1 LIGFQLPPPSA
12 HSFLSLYRVIGFE
25 LPCKFADVK
34 ICGIDA
40 RRMHARNGVRCMRKL
55 AVVRLGI
62 ILSLLLSLYP
72 SLTALAQTPSLGAP
86 PATPKHPV
94 TDQYFGVTV
103 TDDYRWLENW
113 DDPAV
118 KQWSAAQ
125 NAYARSY
132 LDSLPDRPAIK
143 ERLHQLAG
151 SGSVAY
157 FSLQFRG
164 GILFARKSQP
174 PKQQPLL
181 VALDSNADPASERI
195 VFDPNAASAKGSVAV
210 DFYVPSLDGKLVAV
224 ALSENGSED
233 SSAHVFEV
241 ATGRELADRVPRVNF
256 ATAGG
261 SIDWKA
267 DGSGFYYTRYPQGK
281 ERPTEDADFWQQV
294 YFHKLGT
301 DPHDDTY
308 VLGKDFPRIAEIHL
322 RMSDDGQWLV
332 ASVSNGDGGQFAH
345 YLMNAA
351 GHWTQVTHFEDEI
364 VSAKVGPD
372 DSLYLL
378 SHRDAP
384 RGKILR
390 LPLLRFSMEKN
401 ERMRI
406 NLSEAKVTIPQSSG
420 AGADENARASIE
432 SFVPAPERL
441 YVVDIVGGPSH
452 VRVFDLQGH
461 ALAEP
466 SLPPISSV
474 DDVVSIGDGNV
485 LFLVGNYLQPSAW
498 YRFDAASGKS
508 IRTALSQVAPYN
520 FDDAE
525 VVREFAVSKD
535 GTRVPLNII
544 RRKGTKLDGSN
555 PTLLYGYGGYGI
567 NETPSFAGSM
577 ARVWLD
583 QGGVYVVANLRGGGE
598 YGQDWHKAGNLT
610 HKQNVFDDFIACAEY
625 LIDHK
630 YTSPAHLAILG
641 GSNGGLLM
649 GAALTERPDLFRA
662 VVSFV
667 GIYDMLR
674 VELDPNGEFNT
685 TEFGTVKN
693 RKQFEALYAYS
704 PYHHVKDAT
713 VYPAILFLTGE
724 NDHRVNPL
732 HSRKMTAR
740 LQAASGSDRP
750 ILLRTSANSGHGI
763 GTALDERIEETADA
777 LSFLF
782 AQLGVKYVPAGQ

>member
-1 LIGFQLPPPSA
+1 M
-12 HSFLSLYRVIGFE
+12 
-25 LPCKFADVK
+25 K
-34 ICGIDA
+34 
-40 RRMHARNGVRCMRKL
+40 KL

-62 ILSLLLSLYP
+62 LLSSFLFLSL
-72 SLTALAQTPSLGAP
+72 TVLAQTPSPGAP
-86 PATPKHPV
+86 PATAKHPV
-94 TDQYFGVTV
+94 TDQYFGVKV

-113 DDPAV
+113 ADPAV
-118 KQWSAAQ
+118 KKWSAAQ
-125 NAYARSY
+125 NAYARGY
-132 LDSLPDRPAIK
+132 LDTLPDRPAIK
-143 ERLHQLAG
+143 ERLQQLAG

-157 FSLQFRG
+157 FSLQSRG

-181 VALDSNADPASERI
+181 VALDSNADPASEKV

-224 ALSENGSED
+224 AISENGSED

-241 ATGRELADRVPRVNF
+241 ATGKELPDRVPRVNF

-267 DGSGFYYTRYPQGK
+267 DGSGFYYTRYPQGS
-281 ERPTEDADFWQQV
+281 ERPAEDADFYQQA

-301 DPHDDTY
+301 DAHSDTY
-308 VLGKDFPRIAEIHL
+308 VLGKDFPRIAEIRL
-322 RMSDDGQWLV
+322 DTSDDGQWLV
-332 ASVSNGDGGQFAH
+332 ASVGNGDGGQFAH
-345 YLMNAA
+345 YLMDAA

-372 DSLYLL
+372 NGLYLL
-378 SHRDAP
+378 SHKDAP

-390 LPLLRFSMEKN
+390 LSLSHISTEKN
-401 ERMRI
+401 GQARI
-406 NLSEAKVTIPQSSG
+406 DLSQAKVVVPQSSG
-420 AGADENARASIE
+420 VGADESARASIE
-432 SFVPAPERL
+432 NFVLAASGL
-441 YVVDIVGGPSH
+441 YVVDIMGGPSQ

-461 ALAEP
+461 ALAKP

-474 DDVVSIGDGNV
+474 DDVVSIGAGNV

-498 YRFDAASGKS
+498 YRFDAGSGKS
-508 IRTALSQVAPYN
+508 VRTALSQVAPYN

-535 GTRVPLNII
+535 GTRVPVNII

-567 NETPSFAGSM
+567 NETPYFAGSM

-583 QGGVYVVANLRGGGE
+583 QGGVYVVANLRGGAE

-610 HKQNVFDDFIACAEY
+610 RKQNVFDDFIACAEY
-625 LIDHK
+625 LIAQK
-630 YTSPAHLAILG
+630 YTSPAHLAIMG

-649 GAALTERPDLFRA
+649 GAAFTQRPDLFRA

-693 RKQFEALYAYS
+693 HEQFEALYAYS
-704 PYHHVKDAT
+704 PYHHVKDGT
-713 VYPAILFLTGE
+713 TYPSILFLTGE

-763 GTALDERIEETADA
+763 GTALDERIEENADA

-782 AQLGVKYVPAGQ
+782 TQLGIKYVPVGK